1 MSSANDAAP
10 QTSELQAL
18 TQLVTDL
25 LAAHP
30 AIRLGILFG
39 SLVTGRSHSNS
50 DIDIAVAADEPLTLE
65 QKMALTGDLAQLLG
79 RPVDL
84 IDLQVTRGPL
94 FQQILTRGSVIYC
107 TDRTLYGDIIRT
119 MLVYETDMMPYYER
133 ILTERR
139 QRWLAQ

>member
-1 MSSANDAAP
+1 MSTHAIP
-10 QTSELQAL
+10 QPSQVQAL
-18 TQLVTDL
+18 TQLITDL

-39 SLVTGRSHSNS
+39 SLATGRNRGDS
-50 DIDIAVAADEPLTLE
+50 DIDIAVAAGKPLTVN
-65 QKMALTGDLAQLLG
+65 QKMALIGDLAQLLG

-94 FQQILTRGSVIYC
+94 FRQILTRGRVIYC
-107 TDRTLYGDIIRT
+107 SDRALYGDIIRT
-119 MLVYETDMMPYYER
+119 MLFYEADMTPYYER